1 MRITN
6 SLPLVALALCAGLS
20 AQDAAQD
27 TGKVPGHDAGA
38 LRAEAAKIFAK
49 RCTSCHL
56 PPDPSFAV
64 DRAWIT
70 QLTDTA

>member
-1 MRITN
+1 MRIAKL
-6 SLPLVALALCAGLS
+6 LPFAALFLCAGLT
-20 AQDAAQD
+20 AQDRARHE
-27 TGKVPGHDAGA
+27 GHDPSHQTAD
-38 LRAEAAKIFAK
+38 LRAEAAKIYAK
-49 RCTSCHL
+49 SCSSCHL